1 MSTKAQAN
9 MYNRVAQETA
19 ALVISRYSTSFSL
32 ACRLLEQPVRRH
44 VQNIYALVRIA
55 DEIVD
60 GSASGSGAGQHRV
73 RECLDGFEQETEEA
87 LRTGYSANLISHSFA
102 VTAREVGIT
111 TDLTRPFFASMRS
124 DLSPVVHTPESL
136 QHYIY
141 GSAEVV
147 GLMCVRAF
155 LTGRDVSA
163 AEVSVLDAGARR
175 LGAAFQKVNFLR
187 DMAQDA
193 NTLHRCYLPDLS
205 INNLNEAAKNAVLR
219 DIYTDLDAAL
229 PAIAKLP
236 RSSRYAVAA
245 AQSLFRELADRIART
260 PAATLAEERIRVP
273 NPRKLRLAVLA
284 LLTQQAAVRPR
295 LRKRTA

>member
-1 MSTKAQAN
+1 MSTKAQAD
-9 MYNRVAQETA
+9 MYNRVAHEAA

-44 VQNIYALVRIA
+44 VQNIYALVRVA

-60 GSASGSGAGQHRV
+60 GAASGSGAGQHRV
-73 RECLDGFEQETEEA
+73 RECLDGFELETEEA
-87 LRTGYSANLISHSFA
+87 MRTGYSSNLISHSFA

-124 DLSPVVHTPESL
+124 DLSPIVHTPETL
-136 QHYIY
+136 QDYIY

-155 LTGRDVSA
+155 LSGRYVPA
-163 AEVSVLDAGARR
+163 AEMDMLDGGARR

-187 DMAQDA
+187 DLAQDT
-193 NTLHRCYLPDLS
+193 NTLDRRYLPALS
-205 INNLNEAAKNAVLR
+205 ISDLNEAAKDAVLR
-219 DIYTDLDAAL
+219 DIYNDLDAAL

-273 NPRKLRLAVLA
+273 NPRKLRLTALT
-284 LLTQQAAVRPR
+284 LLTQQVSVWPR
-295 LRKRTA
+295 SRKRTA